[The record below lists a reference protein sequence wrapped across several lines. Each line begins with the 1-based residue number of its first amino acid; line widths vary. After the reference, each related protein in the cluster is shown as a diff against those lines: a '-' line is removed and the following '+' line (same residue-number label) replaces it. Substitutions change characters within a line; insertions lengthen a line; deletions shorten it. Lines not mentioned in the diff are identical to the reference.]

1 MDTDG
6 GDYPCDHLNCH
17 LYLPAYLP
25 RVLRS
30 GRVFLRL

>member
-17 LYLPAYLP
+17 LFLPAYLP